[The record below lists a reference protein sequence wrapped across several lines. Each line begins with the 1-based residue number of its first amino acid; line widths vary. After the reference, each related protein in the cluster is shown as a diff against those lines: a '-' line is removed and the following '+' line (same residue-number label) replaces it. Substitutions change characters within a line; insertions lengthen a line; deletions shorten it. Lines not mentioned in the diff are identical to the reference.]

1 MLEQLSVPRRTFDFE
16 DYVDMLRRNRRWLLA
31 PAFLGLVVS
40 TVIAYWID
48 DTYVSHALIRLVP
61 QQINESLVET
71 ATSQQLADHINA
83 MAESIESRNTLTNLI
98 NTYGLYKR
106 ELKSEPL
113 EDVVNRMRATDIK
126 IQPTS
131 GVANVTGKNL
141 PAMQVS
147 FSYRDRYTAQKVC
160 ADLVSRF
167 MNEHTVD
174 RMTNE
179 RATNDFLNDEF
190 QHAKRDLD
198 ALDQKLTE
206 FRKQNAGRLP
216 EQMQMNVSQMNALEQ
231 RLSTLNS
238 ASSRNNEQRMLLES
252 DLRIAKDRLASI
264 KDVQPQTQ
272 AHNEHLLDLDHQI
285 QKLDTTIADLKD
297 RYTEDFPDLQTARSQ
312 LAVLKRQRDEAAK
325 QEKTAPKNESVAEN
339 PTVARERQDAKAA
352 VDVLQTQLK
361 ANAMEGQ
368 QIEKELQSVNA
379 SVKTYQARV
388 ADSPTG
394 DQQYAELIRDRDLA
408 KQKYQE
414 LEAKRQKSAIS
425 MDMESHQQGETLEVL
440 DPASLP
446 TTPTAPKRSLIIPL
460 GAIGGLLIG
469 IVLIAMREVKNT
481 SLKNLKDARLYTN
494 LAILGSIPLIE
505 DETIVRRRRRFAWLG
520 WATATLAGLAIMAAS
535 VARYYLKA

>member
-1 MLEQLSVPRRTFDFE
+1 MLEQLSVPRRTLDFE
-16 DYVDMLRRNRRWLLA
+16 DYVDLLRRNRRWLLA
-31 PAFLGLVVS
+31 PAFLGLVLS

-106 ELKSEPL
+106 ELKREPL
-113 EDVVNRMRATDIK
+113 EDVVNQMRTTDIK

-147 FSYRDRYTAQKVC
+147 YSYRDRYLAQKVC

-167 MNEHTVD
+167 MSEHTVD

-190 QHAKRDLD
+190 QHAKRDLE

-206 FRKQNAGRLP
+206 FRKRNAGRLP
-216 EQMQMNVSQMNALEQ
+216 EQMEMNVSQMNALEQ
-231 RLSTLNS
+231 RLSSLNS
-238 ASSRNNEQRMLLES
+238 AASRNNEQRMLLES

-264 KDVQPQTQ
+264 KDVQPQAQ
-272 AHNEHLLDLDHQI
+272 ARNEHLLELDRQI
-285 QKLDTTIADLKD
+285 QTLETNIADLKD
-297 RYTEDFPDLQTARSQ
+297 RYTEDFPDLQTARAQ

-325 QEKTAPKNESVAEN
+325 QEKTVPKNETAAEN
-339 PTVARERQDAKAA
+339 PAVARERQDAKGA
-352 VDVLQTQLK
+352 VEVLQTQLK
-361 ANAMEGQ
+361 ANAIEGQ

-379 SVKTYQARV
+379 AVRTYQARV
-388 ADSPTG
+388 SDSPSG

-446 TTPTAPKRSLIIPL
+446 TSPTAPKRSLIIPL
-460 GAIGGLLIG
+460 GAVGGLLLG
-469 IVLIAMREVKNT
+469 IVLIAIREIKNT

-494 LAILGSIPLIE
+494 LAILGSIPLVE
-505 DETIVRRRRRFAWLG
+505 DDSVVRRRKRFLWLG
-520 WATATLAGLAIMAAS
+520 WATATLAGLATMAAS

>member
-1 MLEQLSVPRRTFDFE
+1 MLQQLSVPRRTFDFE
-16 DYVDMLRRNRRWLLA
+16 DYVEILRRNRRWLLA
-31 PAFLGLVVS
+31 PAFFGLVLS
-40 TVIAYWID
+40 TVIAYSID
-48 DTYVSHALIRLVP
+48 DTYISRALIRLVP
-61 QQINESLVET
+61 QQINESLVQT
-71 ATSQQLADHINA
+71 ATSQQLADHINS
-83 MAESIESRNTLTNLI
+83 MAESIKSRNTLTNLI

-106 ELKSEPL
+106 ELKREPL
-113 EDVVNRMRATDIK
+113 EDVINQMRTKDIQ

-131 GVANVTGKNL
+131 GAANVTGKNL

-147 FSYRDRYTAQKVC
+147 FSYRDRFLAQKVC

-190 QHAKRDLD
+190 ERAKRDLG
-198 ALDQKLTE
+198 ALDQKLTD
-206 FRKQNAGRLP
+206 FRKRNAGRLP
-216 EQMQMNVSQMNALEQ
+216 EQLETNVAQMNAIEQ

-238 ASSRNNEQRMLLES
+238 SASRNNEQRMLLES
-252 DLRIAKDRLASI
+252 DLRSAKNRLASI

-272 AHNEHLLDLDHQI
+272 ARNEHLLDLDRQI
-285 QKLDTTIADLKD
+285 QKLETNIADLKD
-297 RYTEDFPDLQTARSQ
+297 RYTEDFPDLQTARAQ
-312 LAVLKRQRDEAAK
+312 LAVLKRQREEVAK
-325 QEKTAPKNESVAEN
+325 QDKSTPKNETAAEN
-339 PTVARERQDAKAA
+339 PTLARERQDAKASI
-352 VDVLQTQLK
+352 DMLQTQLK
-361 ANAMEGQ
+361 ANAMEGR
-368 QIEKELQSVNA
+368 QIDKELQAANA
-379 SVKTYQARV
+379 SAKTYQGRL
-388 ADSPTG
+388 ADSPVG
-394 DQQYAELIRDRDLA
+394 DQEYAELIRDRELA

-414 LEAKRQKSAIS
+414 LEGKRQKSAIS

-460 GAIGGLLIG
+460 GVLGGLLFG
-469 IVLIAMREVKNT
+469 IVLIGIREIKDT

-505 DETIVRRRRRFAWLG
+505 DGSVVRRRSVMRWLG
-520 WATATLAGLAIMAAS
+520 WAGATLAGIAIMAAS